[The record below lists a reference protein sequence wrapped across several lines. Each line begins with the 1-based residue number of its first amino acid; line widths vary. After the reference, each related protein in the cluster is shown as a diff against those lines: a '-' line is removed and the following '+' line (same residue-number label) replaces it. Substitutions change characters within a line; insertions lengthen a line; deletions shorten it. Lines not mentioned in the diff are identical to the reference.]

1 MNHNI
6 PTLLLPTLAISLFSV
21 PLGALMAFIMVIS
34 TPSIYNSQ
42 MCRYTLYLIMALALS
57 YINLTKPI
65 HSSDLGYYYWL
76 YNLVEEKSFV
86 EYMALIP
93 KEPLYHLYNY
103 ILHMFTFGYFNAFMV
118 VHTTIC
124 YMLVFSTYDIVVRN
138 TEVDIKYA
146 LVAAAIFLLFIEFF
160 FYTAQIVRQVVA
172 GSVAIYG
179 IAKNTYEKNKYS
191 IWLIGLAGFI
201 HASAFFFMLYYVI
214 YFFRHLQFR
223 KLFLLTIS
231 FLVCYKLLLGLLG
244 NIFDD
249 ASTIGI
255 AIRRGISGSNE
266 FVSIGIL
273 PLLVCVVILPMSV
286 IIIRKTENLSE
297 KLFFI
302 FPIALIVF
310 ILMNI
315 DSPLFVLRFME
326 YTYMFI
332 PLALVLYLAHTVR
345 SFPLIPFTVILIFML
360 ARFSIKLGTSDFS
373 YISIFDYLSVGIPHY
388 IFKIFNI

>member
-6 PTLLLPTLAISLFSV
+6 LTLILPTLAISAFSV
-21 PLGALMAFIMVIS
+21 PLGVVMAFILVIS

-42 MCRYTLYLIMALALS
+42 MCRYALYLIMALALS

-103 ILHMFTFGYFNAFMV
+103 VLHMLTLGYFNAFMV

-124 YMLVFSTYDIVVRN
+124 YMLIFSAYDIVVRN
-138 TEVDIKYA
+138 AEVDIRYA
-146 LVAAAIFLLFIEFF
+146 LVAAAMFLLFIEFF
-160 FYTAQIVRQVVA
+160 FYTAHIVRQVVA
-172 GSVAIYG
+172 GAVAIYG
-179 IAKNTYEKNKYS
+179 IAKNTYEKNRYS
-191 IWLIGLAGFI
+191 VWLVGLAGFI
-201 HASAFFFMLYYVI
+201 HASAFLFMLYYVV
-214 YFFRHLQFR
+214 YFLRHLQFR
-223 KLFLLTIS
+223 KLFLLVIG

-255 AIRRGISGSNE
+255 AIRRGVSGSSE
-266 FVSIGIL
+266 FVSIGML
-273 PLLVCVVILPMSV
+273 PLLICTAVLPMSA
-286 IIIRKTENLSE
+286 IIIRRTNNLSE

-302 FPIALIVF
+302 FPVALIVF
-310 ILMNI
+310 ILMNVN
-315 DSPLFVLRFME
+315 SPLFVLRFME

-332 PLALVLYLAHTVR
+332 PLVLVLYLAHTSR
-345 SFPLIPFTVILIFML
+345 SFSLIPFTVILIFML
-360 ARFSIKLGTSDFS
+360 LRFSMKLGTSNFS
-373 YISIFDYLSVGIPHY
+373 YIPIPDYLSVGIPQY
-388 IFKIFNI
+388 IMKIFNI